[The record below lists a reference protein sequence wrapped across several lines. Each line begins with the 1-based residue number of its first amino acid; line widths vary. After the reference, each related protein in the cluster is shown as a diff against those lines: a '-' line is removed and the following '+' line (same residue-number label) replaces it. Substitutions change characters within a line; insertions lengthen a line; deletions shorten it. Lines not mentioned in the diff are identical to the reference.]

1 MHSRGPSPQ
10 LEGEGSMDR
19 RKLAE
24 AASTR
29 QQPVGESGADT
40 TAIEIDNAALLA
52 ARKDDTPAKRIP
64 ALVVDQAG
72 A

>member
-1 MHSRGPSPQ
+1 LERGHN
-10 LEGEGSMDR
+10 R
-19 RKLAE
+19 W
-24 AASTR
+24 
-29 QQPVGESGADT
+29 GESGADT

-52 ARKDDTPAKRIP
+52 ARKDDTLAKRIP